1 MAQLGSLPLSLTRR
15 CESIYM
21 LRFLII
27 LAITIVSA
35 CDAPLTGPTVPS
47 GGHSLSLTA
56 LASYGLGPFANDED
70 IVASTSLD
78 ALRAE
83 VIARTVSHTQRTE
96 AQVCAPAQPPD
107 PCWRQQVNRTGR
119 LYLAVITFNECNAD
133 TKEAAAISGRTL
145 FFIRWIGNPK
155 GVCNAAMAAPNW
167 RLFSASRAELPSS
180 GTLTVRLQLQGATD
194 RVAAESQVDLT

>member
-1 MAQLGSLPLSLTRR
+1 
-15 CESIYM
+15 M

-27 LAITIVSA
+27 LAITITTA
-35 CDAPLTGPTVPS
+35 CDAPLAGPTVPS

-56 LASYGLGPFANDED
+56 LASYGLGPFANVED

-83 VIARTVSHTQRTE
+83 VIARTTSHTQRTE
-96 AQVCAPAQPPD
+96 AQICAPAPPD
-107 PCWRQQVNRTGR
+107 PCWRRQVNQPGR
-119 LYLAVITFNECNAD
+119 LYLAVITFYVCNAD

-145 FFIRWIGNPK
+145 FFIRWIGQPK
-155 GVCNAAMAAPNW
+155 GVCNAAMAIPNW
-167 RLFSASRAELPSS
+167 RLFSASRADLPRS